1 MAMSNQAASIDMYL
15 RSLCLTGIGR
25 EYMRLADVATTEHWS
40 YEEYLCHVLEVETV
54 ERHGRR
60 IARLLKEAHLPDGK
74 TLATLEREKLPAPA
88 RVQCARLL
96 EGTFVSKAENVLVF
110 GLPGRGKTHLVAAV
124 GRELIVRL
132 GLTVLFVSTYAL
144 VQELLRAKAELRLEK
159 HLARLDRYDV
169 IIVDD
174 IGYVQQSRDEMEVL
188 FTFLAD
194 RYERRSLMITS
205 NLVFSQWDRIFKD
218 TMTTAAAIDRL
229 VHHSVIIELTGES
242 YRVEHATRNAE
253 TGPEKE
259 KVERRKRSRIRK

>member
-1 MAMSNQAASIDMYL
+1 MSNQAASIDMYL

-25 EYMRLADVATTEHWS
+25 EYGRLADVATTEHWS
-40 YEEYLCHVLEVETV
+40 YEEYLCRVLEVETV

-60 IARLLKEAHLPDGK
+60 IARLLKAAHLPDGK
-74 TLATLEREKLPAPA
+74 TLATLEREKLPASA
-88 RVQCARLL
+88 RAQFARLL

-110 GLPGRGKTHLVAAV
+110 GLPGLGKTHLVAAV
-124 GRELIVRL
+124 GRELIVRH
-132 GLTVLFVSTYAL
+132 GVTVLFVSTYAL

-229 VHHSVIIELTGES
+229 VHHSVIIELIGVS
-242 YRVEHATRNAE
+242 YRVEYASQLSESGVKT
-253 TGPEKE
+253 E
-259 KVERRKRSRIRK
+259 KVGRGKRAKNER